1 MPKFLNQM
9 INEYD
14 DGESIITPRNARF
27 AALAICILC
36 IAGGI
41 LFGDFIKTAKGVF
54 LGGAVAQLLFR
65 QHELTIGKSI
75 KSANPQ
81 GMTVSNYMVRLLIK
95 GLTVFIAIQNP
106 DVGIIGCILGLLSI
120 PYGIYAL
127 AFADWII
134 QRKTGKEV

>member
-14 DGESIITPRNARF
+14 EGESIITPRNARF

-54 LGGAVAQLLFR
+54 LGGAVASFPPARADYRKKHKKRKPPGHDGFKL
-65 QHELTIGKSI
+65 
-75 KSANPQ
+75 
-81 GMTVSNYMVRLLIK
+81 
-95 GLTVFIAIQNP
+95 
-106 DVGIIGCILGLLSI
+106 
-120 PYGIYAL
+120 YGAPSH
-127 AFADWII
+127 
-134 QRKTGKEV
+134 QRTDGFYSHSEP